1 MDNNTPLKPKT
12 YRDIVSPML
21 NESEGFKDEL
31 YYDHNNNPTIGYG
44 INLNDDANKQLL
56 GLHGVDP
63 ESLYMGGKLDPEQ
76 SHALRDKILDRK
88 ESELRSHISDDM
100 FDKLTPNKQ
109 AALMSLMYNSRNLI
123 GPNMRQQ
130 LAGDDDL
137 AVGREMLL
145 NSNPKGELGTLV
157 RRTGEAETYV
167 SPDKMNDLFRSMN
180 LEEQAKLNEIL
191 NKTQNENV
199 KRDYLEKYGQYLNPG
214 YNKPLNFNK
223 LLK

>member
-1 MDNNTPLKPKT
+1 MDNNSPLKPQT
-12 YRDIVSPML
+12 YRDIVAPML
-21 NESEGFKDEL
+21 NESEGFSDEL
-31 YYDHNNNPTIGYG
+31 YYDHNGNPSIGYG
-44 INLNDDANKQLL
+44 INLNDDANKELL
-56 GLHGVDP
+56 KLHGVDP
-63 ESLYMGGKLDPEQ
+63 DSLYLGNKLTPEQ
-76 SHALRDKILDRK
+76 SHSLRDKILDRK

-130 LAGDDDL
+130 MAGDDDL

-145 NSNPKGELGTLV
+145 NSNPKNELGTLV
-157 RRTGEAETYV
+157 RRTGEAQTYV
-167 SPDKMNDLFRSMN
+167 NPDRMNDLFRSMN
-180 LEEQAKLNEIL
+180 MEEQAKLNDIL

-199 KRDYLEKYGQYLNPG
+199 KRDYLDKYGKYLNPG
-214 YNKPLNFNK
+214 YRQPLNFNK

>member
-1 MDNNTPLKPKT
+1 MNDVPLKPKT
-12 YRDIVSPML
+12 YRDIVKPML
-21 NESEGFKDEL
+21 DQSEGFKDEL
-31 YYDHNNNPTIGYG
+31 YYDHNENPTIGPG
-44 INLNDDANKQLL
+44 INLNDDANKTLL
-56 GLHGVDP
+56 GLHGIEPD
-63 ESLYMGGKLDPEQ
+63 SLYVGGKLNPEQ
-76 SHALRDKILDRK
+76 SNALRDNILDRK
-88 ESELRSHISDDM
+88 ETELRSHISDDM
-100 FDKLTPNKQ
+100 FDKLPANKQ

-123 GPNMRQQ
+123 GPQMRQQ

-145 NSNPKGELGTLV
+145 NSNPKNDLGTLV

-167 SPDKMNDLFRSMN
+167 SQDKLNDLFRSLN
-180 LEEQAKLNEIL
+180 IEEQTKLKDIL
-191 NKTQNENV
+191 EKTKNENV

>member
-1 MDNNTPLKPKT
+1 
-12 YRDIVSPML
+12 ML
-21 NESEGFKDEL
+21 EESEGFKDEL
-31 YYDHNNNPTIGYG
+31 YYDHNNNPTVGYG
-44 INLNDDANKQLL
+44 INLNDDANKALM
-56 GLHGVDP
+56 GLHGVDVD
-63 ESLYMGGKLDPEQ
+63 SLYVGGKLDKDQAATLKE
-76 SHALRDKILDRK
+76 KVLDRK

-100 FDKLTPNKQ
+100 FDRLQPNKQ

-123 GPNMRQQ
+123 GPQLRQQ
-130 LAGDDDL
+130 LASDDDL

-145 NSNPKGELGTLV
+145 NSNPKNELGTLV

-167 SPDKMNDLFRSMN
+167 SPEKMNDLFRSLNM
-180 LEEQAKLNEIL
+180 EEQAKLKDIL
-191 NKTQNENV
+191 EKTQNENV